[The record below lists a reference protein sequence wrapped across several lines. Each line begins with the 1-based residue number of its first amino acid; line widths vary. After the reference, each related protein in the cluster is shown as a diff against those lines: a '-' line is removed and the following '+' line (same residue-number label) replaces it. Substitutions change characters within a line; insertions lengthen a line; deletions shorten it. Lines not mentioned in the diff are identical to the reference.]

1 MNRILT
7 VSFPPIYYS
16 APAVA
21 NFHASLPHKQEEK
34 STTPAEPPKGL
45 WNPMLSVP
53 LGIAFAVPALSYE
66 WYLVNEETQLAAC
79 FIAFTMLIYQQFGGS
94 IHEFLAADGKRM
106 LKDHNAKEN
115 DIIQMLQEQLDDMKM
130 QSNIVKDAQDI
141 QAVREATYEKLNA
154 AGQIKPQYDFKAQM
168 EKVLGMLATE
178 EASMTEKAKHAL
190 MKDATEAVKAK
201 FASSK
206 DLQKSSLDLAIAQL
220 EGKGGQGDLVQAAFI
235 DFFKAKAKEAATADE
250 AAELAET
257 RKTIVRKLNAVAMNE
272 NFVFRLDENG
282 QPKMVV

>member
-1 MNRILT
+1 MHESN
-7 VSFPPIYYS
+7 S

-21 NFHASLPHKQEEK
+21 HFHASLPQKQEDK
-34 STTPAEPPKGL
+34 TSTPAEPPKGF
-45 WNPMLSVP
+45 WNPLLSVP

-79 FIAFTMLIYQQFGGS
+79 FIAFTMIIYQQFGGS

-106 LKDHNAKEN
+106 LKDHNAKES
-115 DIIQMLQEQLDDMKM
+115 DIIQLLQEQLDDMKM
-130 QSNIVKDAQDI
+130 QSQVVQDAQDV

-168 EKVLGMLATE
+168 EKLLGMLATE
-178 EASMTEKAKHAL
+178 EAVMTEKAKQAL
-190 MKDATEAVKAK
+190 MKDATEAVRVK

-206 DLQKSSLDLAIAQL
+206 NLQKSSLDLAIAQL
-220 EGKGGQGDLVQAAFI
+220 EGNQGQGDLVQTAFM
-235 DFFKAKAKEAATADE
+235 DFFKNKAKEAATADE

-257 RKTIVRKLNAVAMNE
+257 RKTIVRKLNSVAMNE
-272 NFVFRLDENG
+272 NFFFRLDDDG
-282 QPKMVV
+282 KPKMVV